1 MAYCIHPKPIKTH
14 PVSLSDK
21 FCATILLLKRW
32 SCGVWSVVIFCSS
45 SFKICNRLQIVGWG
59 RSCISQGA
67 PANLSYFPTHYPPAH
82 QSHPPQIL
90 PKHRP
95 PQPLPKANQPK
106 QAANALW
113 NKSNGSFDIKEFG
126 PLPLIFSTSKYFRW
140 KFQPCPSFFCMQIF
154 QINEKGVS

>member
-1 MAYCIHPKPIKTH
+1 MILAYCIHPKPIKTH

-32 SCGVWSVVIFCSS
+32 SRDVWSVVIFCSS

-95 PQPLPKANQPK
+95 PQALPKANQLK
-106 QAANALW
+106 TSSRW
-113 NKSNGSFDIKEFG
+113 
-126 PLPLIFSTSKYFRW
+126 IFWQWQLVENCSFRW
-140 KFQPCPSFFCMQIF
+140 IF
-154 QINEKGVS
+154 AIRPQFWSMTQF